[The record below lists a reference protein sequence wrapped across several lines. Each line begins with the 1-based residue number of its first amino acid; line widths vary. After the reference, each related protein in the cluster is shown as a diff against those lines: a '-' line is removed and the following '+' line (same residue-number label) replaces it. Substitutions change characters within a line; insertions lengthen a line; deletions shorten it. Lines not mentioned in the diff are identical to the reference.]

1 MNWGG
6 EVGNIINQNF
16 LTDAET
22 GQIIRRGWYSF
33 ESHYNKEKGYKYKN
47 ETGIKFV
54 STDVPNEL
62 TDAELGKL
70 FRLSQSMLI
79 NSNLLIVRT
88 TNGKARPITTEDL
101 EQLLSFSRSTLF
113 RFLRKCR
120 DLKVLKSVMV
130 EEETHYYLSPVYFF
144 RGKWL
149 SPNLYWLFQ
158 EELDGILPEKAIRF
172 FHEIK

>member
-1 MNWGG
+1 MMS
-6 EVGNIINQNF
+6 EIINKRF
-16 LTDAET
+16 LIDKET
-22 GQIIRRGWYSF
+22 GEIIKSNAYTF
-33 ESHYNKEKGYKYKN
+33 ESHYNKDKGYKYKN
-47 ETGIKFV
+47 EFGIKFV
-54 STDVPNEL
+54 SSNVPSEL

-88 TNGKARPITTEDL
+88 TNGKVKPITTEDL
-101 EQLLSFSRSTLF
+101 EKLLSFSRSTLF

-120 DLKVLKSVMV
+120 DLKVLKSVIV

-158 EELDGILPEKAIRF
+158 EELDHVLPKKAINF